1 MQCPSSFG
9 HVPHCHDIITVML
22 QTCIQV
28 WRLAGGEAHRYKQIG
43 TASVTVNFMAT
54 DEGQQHLLTAAS
66 DGSVTL
72 WSVDSLL
79 PVYKMKLA
87 GPASIPTFFSK
98 SRFYLYLDSDVK
110 IFSIRNLY
118 HSWMEGNSE
127 CTSLKQLSFGLILA
141 GVRRWRNTLSTNHH
155 WQGASTLI
163 THKPPPFHLVTEFAD
178 SSVRILD
185 GASTAPDKSAATT
198 VPQLSAH
205 NLLTACCS
213 LPTGR
218 LFTLL
223 SNSHVHVWELHL
235 KRPPTFVEAWT
246 SLSREDCRSMAVL
259 DGEVAEE
266 GVAAALGLAGAE
278 GGLGTLGRECS
289 SGAPCALVS
298 TSSSLHYGSPVFFA

>member
-1 MQCPSSFG
+1 
-9 HVPHCHDIITVML
+9 ML

-141 GVRRWRNTLSTNHH
+141 GVRRWRNTLSTYHLPLAGDQHSNHTQTSSLSPCNRVCRQLCADPRRCLNGPGQVRSNH
-155 WQGASTLI
+155 SAPAVSTQPAHSVLQPA
-163 THKPPPFHLVTEFAD
+163 HRALV
-178 SSVRILD
+178 
-185 GASTAPDKSAATT
+185 
-198 VPQLSAH
+198 H
-205 NLLTACCS
+205 
-213 LPTGR
+213 
-218 LFTLL
+218 
-223 SNSHVHVWELHL
+223 
-235 KRPPTFVEAWT
+235 TFVQQPRACVGAAPET
-246 SLSREDCRSMAVL
+246 PTHLR
-259 DGEVAEE
+259 G
-266 GVAAALGLAGAE
+266 GVDELVS
-278 GGLGTLGRECS
+278 GGLPEHGG
-289 SGAPCALVS
+289 P
-298 TSSSLHYGSPVFFA
+298 